1 MSKNDQTTTIS
12 ELKKLVQVFRDER
25 DWKQFHT
32 PKNLAQAISVEAN
45 ELLEEFLWK
54 TDEEI
59 DLLLKDPESRSK
71 IADELSDIM
80 AFCLNFSNA
89 TEIDLTQAMHKKM
102 TQNRA
107 KYPIDKSK
115 GNATKY
121 TDF

>member
-12 ELKKLVQVFRDER
+12 DLKKLVQDFRDER

-54 TDEEI
+54 TDQEI
-59 DLLLKDPESRSK
+59 DLLLKNPESRCK
-71 IADELSDIM
+71 VADELSDIM
-80 AFCLNFSNA
+80 AFCFNFLNV
-89 TEIDLTQAMHKKM
+89 TGIDLTQAMHKKIA
-102 TQNRA
+102 QNRE
-107 KYPIDKSK
+107 KYPIEKSK